1 MVGTDRWAGWSQP
14 SRKVIGHRSCWM
26 GRSVLFL
33 SFSVFCSVAAFFS
46 RDWLFLVHYIYF
58 SSRSVLSNY
67 MPRST
72 RPPSLSLDIVPIPP
86 SLLASPY
93 LYSPVFTH
101 SPPCTLPRLPTE
113 QDELW
118 LQDTVPLPVSSSPSE
133 SSGSLRNSQPPK
145 PPRQRYHRPV
155 PQSPPIVIN
164 HRLHTHCRRHTFPEG
179 QDFSNY
185 RDSYSRS
192 GSSSEPQTPSTSSP
206 SPRQVSLPYR
216 PSDAVDTRPPRLS
229 EFSSHIRMHTDSVLS
244 THINSF

>member
-1 MVGTDRWAGWSQP
+1 
-14 SRKVIGHRSCWM
+14 M